1 MKLFILMND
10 DFGSF
15 RLSPHFSS
23 LLNIQ
28 RYSEVSVA
36 PSAWLQ
42 MLENCK
48 CKSSFCWSR
57 KPFACM
63 I

>member
-1 MKLFILMND
+1 MKLFILMID

-15 RLSPHFSS
+15 RPSPPFSS

-36 PSAWLQ
+36 PSVWLQ

-48 CKSSFCWSR
+48 CKSSFCWQEN
-57 KPFACM
+57 PLHA
-63 I
+63 